1 VSYPVLLDVRQA
13 RILVVGGGAVALRKT
28 QGVVDAGGRPT
39 IIAPHVVPVLRVLAE
54 RFELTCHRRPY
65 QSGDVGGYQ
74 LVFATTDR
82 REVNA
87 EVAREAKAQ
96 SVWVNVV
103 DDPDSS
109 SFQVPASIRQG
120 EVTVALATG
129 GASPLLSRR
138 LRERLEEVVTPGV
151 GRAAERLK
159 VLRAAVHERWP
170 SDAERRRA
178 LWFELITPEFLACAI
193 AGQDEEVE
201 LRIARCLSQS

>member
-1 VSYPVLLDVRQA
+1 MSYPVLLDLRQA
-13 RILVVGGGAVALRKT
+13 RILMVGGGAVALRKT
-28 QGVVDAGGRPT
+28 EGVVDAGGHPT
-39 IIAPHVVPVLRVLAE
+39 IIAPHMLPALRALVE
-54 RFELTCHRRPY
+54 RFALTYHARTYR
-65 QSGDVGGYQ
+65 SGDVHGFQ
-74 LVFATTDR
+74 LVFAATDR
-82 REVNA
+82 REINA
-87 EVAREAKAQ
+87 AVAREASAEAA
-96 SVWVNVV
+96 WVNVV
-103 DDPDSS
+103 DDPDGS

-120 EVTVALATG
+120 EVVVALATG

-159 VLRAAVHERWP
+159 VLRAAVRERWP